1 MSNNATIEI
10 IYTILKNCEEYRS
23 DANCKECTKN
33 GTTQCKPKKCKWHYI
48 PQEKGGR
55 IIWGVDYLLG
65 QILRQIDVPK
75 ERKHLSRGAME
86 KWNAL
91 GLDDKNIW
99 EYNYQDWVE
108 CNISGEI
115 VIEEYIGS
123 SSKSKE
129 RKLTGNCGFKFRDV
143 FHDEHIVPINDILEE
158 LFKIPKEQLTYE
170 KISEYLD
177 KIHICRIL
185 KSEDRNIQPKYNRGC
200 DLDFERVY
208 DEIYKKCG
216 VTILDFENKSFKGIY

>member
-10 IYTILKNCEEYRS
+10 IYTILKNCEKYKS

-33 GTTQCKPKKCKWHYI
+33 GTTQCNGCQWHYI

-65 QILRQIDVPK
+65 QIIRQIDVPA
-75 ERKHLSRGAME
+75 ERKHLSVGAKE
-86 KWNAL
+86 KWKEL
-91 GLDDKNIW
+91 GFDEKDIW
-99 EYNYQDWVE
+99 KYNYQDWVS
-108 CNISGEI
+108 CNTSVT
-115 VIEEYIGS
+115 VIEYKGA
-123 SSKSKE
+123 SKNGVEVSVAKN
-129 RKLTGNCGFKFRDV
+129 GGFTLREV
-143 FHDEHIVPINDILEE
+143 FHDEHIVPINDILKE

-185 KSEDRNIQPKYNRGC
+185 KSEDRKIRPKYKRGC
-200 DLDFERVY
+200 ELD
-208 DEIYKKCG
+208 YKKIYEKYYVTKG
-216 VTILDFENKSFKGIY
+216 VIIPDFKF

>member
-10 IYTILKNCEEYRS
+10 IYTILKNCEEYKS
-23 DANCKECTKN
+23 DANCKECTKKDSA
-33 GTTQCKPKKCKWHYI
+33 QCKGCKWHYI

-65 QILRQIDVPK
+65 QIFRQIDVPK
-75 ERKHLSRGAME
+75 ERKHLSIGAIN
-86 KWNAL
+86 KWKEL
-91 GLDDKNIW
+91 GFNEEDIW
-99 EYNYQDWVE
+99 KYNYQVLVS
-108 CNISGEI
+108 CNLSKKV

-123 SSKSKE
+123 SSKPKE
-129 RKLTGNCGFKFRDV
+129 PKTELTGNCKFKFRNV

-158 LFKIPKEQLTYE
+158 LFKISKEQLTYE

-177 KIHICRIL
+177 KIHICRML
-185 KSEDRNIQPKYNRGC
+185 KSEDRNIHPKYNRGC
-200 DLDFERVY
+200 DLDFKRVY

-216 VTILDFENKSFKGIY
+216 VTILDFENKS